1 MIVDKVKIFI
11 KAGNGGDG
19 AVSLHREKYVNAG
32 GPDGGDGGNGGNIV
46 FQADPELRTLM
57 DFRYHQKFIASAG
70 ENGKKKNMRGKNGE
84 DLIIKVPEGT
94 VIIDEET
101 GKIAADMRPGSSRVL
116 LRGGAGGKGNAR
128 FATATRQTPRF
139 ATPGYKTQGR
149 YVILELKSIADVG
162 LIGFPNV
169 GKSTMLSVLTSA
181 RPKIANYHFTTIR
194 PNLGVVQQD
203 DYSFIMADIPGLI
216 EGASQGAGLGHDFL
230 RHIERTRMLV
240 HVIDVSGM
248 EGRDPI
254 DDYQKIRGELMSYSQ
269 QLVQKP
275 EIIAA
280 NKCDLPG
287 SQENLQRLKDHLAPK
302 GVSVYPISAV
312 TRQGISELLYRIV
325 DILKSLPEEKF
336 LEEEGV
342 IEEWEMSESKL
353 DYDIYRDEDGVVC
366 VDGSLIRDIFSK
378 IDPNEPDSM
387 RHFQKLLIDF
397 GIIKELRKFGVQ
409 DGDAVRMEELEFDFI
424 D

>member
-280 NKCDLPG
+280 NKCDLPD

-302 GVSVYPISAV
+302 GISVYPISAV
-312 TRQGISELLYRIV
+312 TRQGIPELLYRIV

-409 DGDAVRMEELEFDFI
+409 DGDTVRMEELEFDFI